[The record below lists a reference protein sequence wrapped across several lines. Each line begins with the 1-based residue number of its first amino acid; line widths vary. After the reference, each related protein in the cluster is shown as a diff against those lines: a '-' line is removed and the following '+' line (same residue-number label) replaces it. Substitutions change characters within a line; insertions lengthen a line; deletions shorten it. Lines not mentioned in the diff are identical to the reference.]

1 MPNLL
6 FDRGAAA
13 TTPRPAPRMIDI
25 GGRRLAMTSSG
36 RGSPAVVLETG
47 LGAESAEWA
56 AVQRGVESFT
66 RVCRYDRAGRGA
78 SDRADA
84 PRCALAM
91 VADLRAMLRA
101 AGESAPY
108 VLVGHSFG
116 GLIARLHAHA
126 HPEEVAGI
134 VLVDAMHED
143 QFDVFGPLFPPPA
156 ASDPP
161 ALRQVRAF
169 FTSGW
174 RSVESTVERID
185 FPASLAEGRAIRSLG
200 TIPLRVIAAGTFVNQ
215 MLVPPPQRAGLQAR
229 WDALQ
234 RDFLRLSARAT
245 LINVPDSGHFVQRD
259 DPLCVVDAI
268 RAVVDEARASAGRP
282 PAMAAAR

>member
-6 FDRGAAA
+6 FERGASAA
-13 TTPRPAPRMIDI
+13 TPRPAPRMIDI

-36 RGSPAVVLETG
+36 RGSPMVVLETG

-56 AVQRGVESFT
+56 AVLRGVEAFT

-84 PRCALAM
+84 PRSARGM
-91 VADLRAMLRA
+91 VADLRAMLQA

-116 GLIARLHAHA
+116 GLIARLYARA
-126 HPEEVAGI
+126 HPNEVAGI
-134 VLVDAMHED
+134 VLVDSMHED

-174 RSVESTVERID
+174 RSADTTVERID
-185 FPASLAEGRAIRSLG
+185 FPASLAEGRAIASLG
-200 TIPLRVIAAGTFVNQ
+200 SIPLHVIAAGTFVNQ
-215 MLVPPPQRAGLQAR
+215 MLVPAAQRVGLQAR

-234 RDFLRLSARAT
+234 RDFLKLSARAALST
-245 LINVPDSGHFVQRD
+245 VPGSGHFVQRD
-259 DPLCVVDAI
+259 DPHRVIDAI
-268 RAVVDEARASAGRP
+268 RAVVDEARTSAGRP
-282 PAMAAAR
+282 PVKATPR

>member
-6 FDRGAAA
+6 YDRGATAA
-13 TTPRPAPRMIDI
+13 TPRPAPRMIDI

-56 AVQRGVESFT
+56 AVQCGVEAFT

-78 SDRADA
+78 SDRAYA
-84 PRCALAM
+84 PRSALDM

-101 AGESAPY
+101 AGEYAPY

-116 GLIARLHAHA
+116 GLIARLCAHV
-126 HPEEVAGI
+126 HPDEVAGI
-134 VLVDAMHED
+134 VLVDAVHED

-161 ALRQVRAF
+161 ALRQVRDF

-174 RSVESTVERID
+174 RSVDSTVERID
-185 FPASLAEGRAIRSLG
+185 FPASFAAGRAIRSLG
-200 TIPLRVIAAGTFVNQ
+200 SIPVRVVAAGTFVNQ
-215 MLVPPPQRAGLQAR
+215 MLVPPARRAGLQAH

-234 RDFLRLSARAT
+234 RDFLRLSTRAT
-245 LINVPDSGHFVQRD
+245 LIQVPGSGHFVQRD
-259 DPLCVVDAI
+259 DPQCVIEAI
-268 RAVVDEARASAGRP
+268 RVVVDEARASAGRP